1 MCQVLSGKLG
11 FSYHGVDFDGECV
24 ESAFQGRSDGAERW
38 QRGGE
43 ARSQKATVGPGKEE
57 RDAPAEVGD
66 DISEAVGRALDQAVK
81 AKAAQLVGHGA
92 LSDRRRIAA

>member
-1 MCQVLSGKLG
+1 MCQVLSGKLS

-57 RDAPAEVGD
+57 CDAPAEVGD
-66 DISEAVGRALDQAVK
+66 DISEAVGRALDQATK
-81 AKAAQLVGHGA
+81 AKAAQLVSHGA